1 MPEYVVERL
10 MEILNEQEKP
20 LKNSKIML
28 LGIAYKGDIDDLRES
43 PALKV
48 WEELE
53 KKGARV
59 IYHDPYCH
67 SAKWKDN
74 VVNATELTPENVSS
88 CDAVVVT
95 TWHKHNVDY
104 QMVLDNAK
112 ILFDTKNAVVS
123 ALGESV
129 LSAANYIRL

>member
-10 MEILNEQEKP
+10 MEILNEHEKP

-48 WEELE
+48 WEELG
-53 KKGARV
+53 KRGAKV
-59 IYHDPYCH
+59 IYHDPYCTT
-67 SAKWKDN
+67 AKWKG
-74 VVNATELTPENVSS
+74 NAVESAELTAETISA

-95 TWHKHNVDY
+95 TWHKHNIDY
-104 QMVLDNAK
+104 KLVLDNAK

-123 ALGESV
+123 VLGEET
-129 LSAANYIRL
+129 LKNTNLYRL

>member
-1 MPEYVVERL
+1 MPDYVVERL
-10 MEILNEQEKP
+10 MDILNEQEKP

-53 KKGARV
+53 KKEANV
-59 IYHDPYCH
+59 IYHDPYCKT
-67 SAKWKDN
+67 AKWKGKI
-74 VVNATELTPENVSS
+74 VESTELTTETVAS
-88 CDAVVVT
+88 CDAVVIT

-104 QMVLDNAK
+104 KMVVDNAK
-112 ILFDTKNAVVS
+112 VLFDTKNAVVS
-123 ALGESV
+123 VLGEEA
-129 LSAANYIRL
+129 LAHKNLYRL

>member
-1 MPEYVVERL
+1 
-10 MEILNEQEKP
+10 EILNEHEKP

-53 KKGARV
+53 KRGADV

-67 SAKWKDN
+67 SAKWKS
-74 VVNATELTPENVSS
+74 VVVRSAELTPESVAA
-88 CDAVVVT
+88 CDAVIIT
-95 TWHKHNVDY
+95 TWHKHNIDY
-104 QMVLDNAK
+104 RMILDNAK

-123 ALGESV
+123 DLGETV
-129 LSAANYIRL
+129 LSAENYSRL

>member
-1 MPEYVVERL
+1 
-10 MEILNEQEKP
+10 
-20 LKNSKIML
+20 ML

-53 KKGARV
+53 KRGAKV
-59 IYHDPYCH
+59 IYHDPYCTT
-67 SAKWKDN
+67 AKWKKN
-74 VVNATELTPENVSS
+74 IVESTELTAETISA

-95 TWHKHNVDY
+95 TWHKHNIDY
-104 QMVLDNAK
+104 KLVLDNAK

-123 ALGESV
+123 ALGEST
-129 LSAANYIRL
+129 LSAANYSRL